1 MLEQLT
7 STQLTELLA
16 YDEIDPVGEWRDD
29 YRMAVIL
36 SHITNL
42 FIQVYGKKETK
53 LTTPKDFLLIWSKQQ
68 QKMIEKQ
75 RIEKTQSVE
84 EMKAILLGLASA
96 NQRAKERQGKNK

>member
-1 MLEQLT
+1 MLKQLT

-29 YRMAVIL
+29 YRISVIL

-53 LTTPKDFLLIWSKQQ
+53 LTTPRDFLLIWSKEQ

-75 RIEKTQSVE
+75 KEQPQSVE
-84 EMKAILLGLASA
+84 EMKAILLGLANV
-96 NQRAKERQGKNK
+96 NQKQKKNKEKNK